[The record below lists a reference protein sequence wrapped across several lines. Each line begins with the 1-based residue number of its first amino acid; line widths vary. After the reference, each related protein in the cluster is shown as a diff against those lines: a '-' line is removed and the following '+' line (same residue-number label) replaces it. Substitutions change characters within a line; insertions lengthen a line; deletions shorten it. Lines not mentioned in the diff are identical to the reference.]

1 MLQSMALQRVGH
13 SSATEQQQIRKGV
26 RVLTLGTGGRGGG
39 TEMLTLEQKRQ
50 VREGGLDCL
59 PPLISSH
66 LAGQPWV
73 APLGTARAKAGQVQG
88 VSVQASRG
96 AGGHGERACQTGLPR
111 RLVGIRQCSARTKAG
126 YWGGEVPR
134 GTHLGC
140 PQ

>member
-1 MLQSMALQRVGH
+1 M
-13 SSATEQQQIRKGV
+13 TEQQVRKGV
-26 RVLTLGTGGRGGG
+26 TVLMLGTGGRGGG
-39 TEMLTLEQKRQ
+39 AEMLTLEQKRQ

-73 APLGTARAKAGQVQG
+73 ALVGTARAKAGQVQG
-88 VSVQASRG
+88 VRAQGSRG
-96 AGGHGERACQTGLPR
+96 VGGHRGRVCQTGIPR
-111 RLVGIRQCSARTKAG
+111 RLVGIRQSPARTKAG

>member
-1 MLQSMALQRVGH
+1 
-13 SSATEQQQIRKGV
+13 
-26 RVLTLGTGGRGGG
+26 
-39 TEMLTLEQKRQ
+39 MLTLEQKRQ

-73 APLGTARAKAGQVQG
+73 APGGYLYPVGTARANAGQVHG